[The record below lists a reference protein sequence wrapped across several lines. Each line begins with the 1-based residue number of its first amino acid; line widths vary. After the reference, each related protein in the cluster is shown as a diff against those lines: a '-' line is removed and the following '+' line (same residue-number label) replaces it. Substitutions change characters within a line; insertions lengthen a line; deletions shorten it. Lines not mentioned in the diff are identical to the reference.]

1 MLVLIFLFTT
11 ILDAVPAY
19 TLSYGIVIFVPGSL
33 VVSTIVS
40 AVVNTVM
47 STLVAPIAWCV
58 VTVLYYDLR
67 VRKEGFDLQ
76 LALERFGPVPAAPA
90 PAGTA

>member
-1 MLVLIFLFTT
+1 
-11 ILDAVPAY
+11 
-19 TLSYGIVIFVPGSL
+19 VI
-33 VVSTIVS
+33 
-40 AVVNTVM
+40 NTVM

-76 LALERFGPVPAAPA
+76 LALEHFGPVPAAPA
-90 PAGTA
+90 PAGIA